1 MRVLGIDPGSRVTG
15 YGMVGEEPASV
26 GHRLCLIKAGAI
38 RTSSQ
43 ISLPKRLG
51 QIFTGLTQVITEF
64 QPDAVAVENT
74 FLSHNFA
81 SALKLGQACGVA
93 LLAAEL
99 AGCNVYDYSPTA
111 IKLAVVGHGTAEK
124 EQVQQM
130 VNYLLRLKGVA
141 LDGSHHASDA
151 LAVAICH
158 LHSRTLREATLSR

>member
-15 YGMVGEEPASV
+15 YGLVGEEPASV
-26 GHRLCLIKAGAI
+26 GHRLYLIKAGAI
-38 RTSSQ
+38 RTSGQ
-43 ISLPKRLG
+43 LSLSKRLR
-51 QIFTGLTQVITEF
+51 QIFTGLTQVMTEF

-74 FLSHNFA
+74 FLSNNFA

-99 AGCNVYDYSPTA
+99 SGCHVYDYSPTA

-130 VNYLLRLKGVA
+130 VYYLLRSKGME

-158 LHSRTLREATLSR
+158 LHSRTLREATLSK